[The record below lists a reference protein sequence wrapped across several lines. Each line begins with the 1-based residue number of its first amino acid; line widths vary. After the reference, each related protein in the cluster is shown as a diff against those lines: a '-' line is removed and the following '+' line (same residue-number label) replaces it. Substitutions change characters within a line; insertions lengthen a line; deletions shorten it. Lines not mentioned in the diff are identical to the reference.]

1 MTERFKVH
9 AWKAC
14 VRQRTPS
21 SNLGPSA
28 IIKGDV
34 MEIGHELRP
43 TGDIFESYE
52 SLDEE
57 QVDLQNKE
65 IFNQCARSVFESVG
79 PYTKRGQP

>member
-1 MTERFKVH
+1 
-9 AWKAC
+9 
-14 VRQRTPS
+14 
-21 SNLGPSA
+21 
-28 IIKGDV
+28 

-43 TGDIFESYE
+43 DTGDIFESYE

-65 IFNQCARSVFESVG
+65 IFNQCARSVFESVR